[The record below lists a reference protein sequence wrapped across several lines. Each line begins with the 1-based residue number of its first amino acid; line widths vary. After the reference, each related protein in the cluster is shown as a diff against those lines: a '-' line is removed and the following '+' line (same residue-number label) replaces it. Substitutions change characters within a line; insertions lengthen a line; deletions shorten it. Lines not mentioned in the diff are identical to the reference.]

1 MLYTFAKAQ
10 YDLEELKLNLAQ
22 IGEQDAILLWQDG
35 VLLMQKYP
43 TLFQDKHIYLLE
55 SDVVAR
61 GLNLP
66 NTISLSEFASLTER
80 YFPQVSF

>member
-22 IGEQDAILLWQDG
+22 ISEQDAILLWQDG

-43 TLFQDKHIYLLE
+43 TLFQDKNTYLLE
-55 SDVVAR
+55 NDVTAR

-66 NTISLSEFASLTER
+66 NTISLSEFVSLTER
-80 YFPQVSF
+80 YFPQVTF